1 MKTVKYVTTHELG
14 KVADNWIKNNP
25 HNNNYAIEWEVI
37 EPNESAY
44 PEMENYFLDNGLKIG
59 DKVIVHSFW

>member
-14 KVADNWIKNNP
+14 KVADNWIK
-25 HNNNYAIEWEVI
+25 
-37 EPNESAY
+37 NESAY